1 MKHSN
6 FLARGILLLIIPFM
20 FFVSGC
26 LATQQWVQ
34 TYVPEQL
41 FPINKRIS
49 DTEANVTQ
57 IGGRVSNV
65 EGQVQ
70 TMSQQIADLDKRLNQ
85 TDAKADQALDNIQR
99 LKLERKMVLDLKQ
112 GAFFAN
118 NSTILTEQAKKD
130 IDSFL
135 SDVRGDS
142 SGIGNLLFVVA
153 GYTDNVGTEK
163 YNYELGR
170 IRADNVASYLTA
182 QKKIDPAS
190 LSVISFGENGAV
202 AENTTAEGRAKNRRV
217 EILVYRDSIGVGSA
231 GGQARPEAKAQPRP
245 ANLSTVK

>member
-6 FLARGILLLIIPFM
+6 FLARGISLLIISSM
-20 FFVSGC
+20 FLVSGC
-26 LATQQWVQ
+26 LATQEWV
-34 TYVPEQL
+34 TEQL
-41 FPINKRIS
+41 FPVNKRIS

-57 IGGRVSNV
+57 LGGRVSNV

-99 LKLERKMVLDLKQ
+99 LKLEKKMVLDLKQ

-118 NSTILTEQAKKD
+118 NSTVLTEQAKRD

-135 SDVRGDS
+135 SDLKGEPAGMS
-142 SGIGNLLFVVA
+142 SLTFVVA

-163 YNYELGR
+163 YNYQLGR
-170 IRADNVASYLTA
+170 IRADNVASYLTT

-190 LSVISFGENGAV
+190 LSVISFGENGPV
-202 AENTTAEGRAKNRRV
+202 AGNTTADGRAKNRRV
-217 EILVYRDSIGVGSA
+217 EILVYRDTIAVGPA
-231 GGQARPEAKAQPRP
+231 GGQSRPEAKAASRP
-245 ANLSTVK
+245 ATK

>member
-1 MKHSN
+1 M
-6 FLARGILLLIIPFM
+6 ARGIPLLIIPFM
-20 FFVSGC
+20 VFISGC
-26 LATQQWVQ
+26 LATQDWVQ
-34 TYVPEQL
+34 THVTGQL
-41 FPINKRIS
+41 FPVNKRIS

-57 IGGRVSNV
+57 LGGRVSTV

-118 NSTILTEQAKKD
+118 NSTVLTEQARRD

-135 SDVRGDS
+135 SDLKGDS
-142 SGIGNLLFVVA
+142 TGTGSLLFVVA
-153 GYTDNVGTEK
+153 GYTDNVGSEK
-163 YNYELGR
+163 YNYALGR
-170 IRADNVASYLTA
+170 LRADNVASYLTM

-190 LSVISFGENGAV
+190 LSVISFGENGPV
-202 AENTTAEGRAKNRRV
+202 ADNNTANGRGKNRRV
-217 EILVYRDSIGVGSA
+217 EILVYRDTIAVGSA
-231 GGQARPEAKAQPRP
+231 GGQPRP
-245 ANLSTVK
+245 AAKAASQPATK